1 LVREKL
7 ALKDSDVRGLAGK
20 AIGERSSNRAVG
32 IIVAGSHGKL
42 RALSVTT
49 A

>member
-7 ALKDSDVRGLAGK
+7 GLEGADVLGLAGK
-20 AIGERSSNRAVG
+20 AIPKK
-32 IIVAGSHGKL
+32 IHGKL